1 MNSFERKTLDYLLK
15 LQSEDE
21 WQAWSKNQEPEDFLR
36 ALDIIR
42 RAQAENE
49 ITLMELRENQEDL
62 DLTDAQQV
70 LSRY

>member
-49 ITLMELRENQEDL
+49 VTLMELRENQEGL

>member
-15 LQSEDE
+15 LQSEEE

-49 ITLMELRENQEDL
+49 VTLMELRENQGEL